1 MCVIYAQLHCISIT
15 IAYRLL
21 VGSTFLC
28 SLQRVSTSE
37 FPGFKLKRSSS
48 FGRGSSHLLHLW
60 TRGVCALIPNILMS
74 PSVTLFHGP
83 PLLHSPHSVILCRS
97 QPPTNQQ
104 MHRFFPV
111 AYAYFRLQCTAAG
124 ARLS

>member
-28 SLQRVSTSE
+28 SLQLVSTSE

-48 FGRGSSHLLHLW
+48 FGRGSSHLLLLW
-60 TRGVCALIPNILMS
+60 TRGVCVLIPNILMS

-104 MHRFFPV
+104 MHRFFTV
-111 AYAYFRLQCTAAG
+111 RSVCIF
-124 ARLS
+124 

>member
-48 FGRGSSHLLHLW
+48 SLDAVPRIFYFCGLVEYVLSSL
-60 TRGVCALIPNILMS
+60 T
-74 PSVTLFHGP
+74 
-83 PLLHSPHSVILCRS
+83 
-97 QPPTNQQ
+97 
-104 MHRFFPV
+104 
-111 AYAYFRLQCTAAG
+111 Y
-124 ARLS
+124 